1 MFATI
6 DETNNFREKLK
17 EFSEKCNDEQIRTAC
32 GSGEDKKRER
42 ETERLLLE
50 PFIEKILGCD
60 IRSTTDVKTQ
70 YPVGVGRYQKE
81 IDFVLLKEEKPIIAI
96 ECKAYGCRLGDYERG
111 QLETYFQML
120 KSAGDT
126 LTVGILTNG
135 TLYEFYTDL
144 EKDNVM
150 DKEPFLCF
158 DLGDVDA
165 IEDSA
170 IKWLMLLRKDSF
182 EREKIVHEL
191 KKENSVRKFTRCIET
206 LLREPSESFMS
217 FLLKEEGFSSG
228 KREVSRYTPAIKE
241 ACKAFLFR
249 SVSRKSQGIEKP
261 IMASEVR
268 APEREGLKLKEGRKK
283 FSLSLA
289 DLVQNGCLRVGEVVE
304 ANYMGCKL
312 DAKITEKGEL
322 RVLDGKEGAV
332 STVALHLMNLER
344 KKLGLDIL
352 SNNPNGW
359 DFWYIE
365 REGQL
370 VSLAQLRSEAE
381 STVSTS

>member
-32 GSGEDKKRER
+32 GSGEDKQRER

-96 ECKAYGCRLGDYERG
+96 ECKAYGCRLGDHERG

-144 EKDNVM
+144 EKTNVM
-150 DKEPFLCF
+150 DKEPFLRF

-191 KKENSVRKFTRCIET
+191 KKENSVQKFTHRIET

-217 FLLKEEGFSSG
+217 LLLKEEGFSGG
-228 KREVSRYTPAIKE
+228 KKEVRQYTSAIKE
-241 ACKAFLFR
+241 ACKAFLLR
-249 SVSRKSQGIEKP
+249 DVSREKSQEIEKP
-261 IMASEVR
+261 IMVVKVM

-283 FSLSLA
+283 FTVTLA
-289 DLVQNGCLRVGEVVE
+289 DLLRKGYLRVGEVVE
-304 ANYMGCKL
+304 AQHMGCKL
-312 DAKITEKGEL
+312 EATITENGRL
-322 RVLDGKEGAV
+322 RTFDGKEGKL
-332 STVALHLMNLER
+332 SPIGLHLVNLER
-344 KKLGLDIL
+344 KKLGL
-352 SNNPNGW
+352 NPWISLAGW
-359 DFWYIE
+359 VFFHVE
-365 REGQL
+365 RKGRL
-370 VSLAQLRSEAE
+370 VSLAELRDEAE
-381 STVSTS
+381 FANSTS

>member
-17 EFSEKCNDEQIRTAC
+17 EFSEKCNDEQIRDAC

-50 PFIEKILGCD
+50 PFIDEILGYNTRGC
-60 IRSTTDVKTQ
+60 TDVTTQ
-70 YPVGVGRYQKE
+70 YTVGVGRYQKK
-81 IDFVLLKEEKPIIAI
+81 IDFILLKEGKPIIAI
-96 ECKAYGCRLGDYERG
+96 ECKAYGCRLGDHERG

-120 KSAGDT
+120 KACEDI

-191 KKENSVRKFTRCIET
+191 KKENSVQKFTHRIET

-217 FLLKEEGFSSG
+217 FLLKEEGFSGG
-228 KREVSRYTPAIKE
+228 KKEVRQYTPAIKE
-241 ACKAFLFR
+241 ACKAFLLR
-249 SVSRKSQGIEKP
+249 DVSREKSQEIEKP
-261 IMASEVR
+261 IMVAKVM

-283 FSLSLA
+283 FTVTLA
-289 DLVQNGCLRVGEVVE
+289 DLLRKGYLRVGEVVE
-304 ANYMGCKL
+304 AQHMGCKL
-312 DAKITEKGEL
+312 EATITENGRL
-322 RVLDGKEGAV
+322 RTFDGKEGKL
-332 STVALHLMNLER
+332 SSMGLHLVNLER
-344 KKLGLDIL
+344 KKLGL
-352 SNNPNGW
+352 NPWISVGGW
-359 DFWYIE
+359 VFFHVE
-365 REGQL
+365 RKGRL
-370 VSLAQLRSEAE
+370 VSLAELREEAE
-381 STVSTS
+381 SAVSTS

>member
-268 APEREGLKLKEGRKK
+268 APEREGLKLKKGRKK

-322 RVLDGKEGAV
+322 RVLDGTEGTV
-332 STVALHLMNLER
+332 STVELHLMNLAR
-344 KKLGLDIL
+344 KKLGRDIL
-352 SNNPNGW
+352 LNNPNGW

-381 STVSTS
+381 SAVSTS

>member
-32 GSGEDKKRER
+32 GSGEDKQRER
-42 ETERLLLE
+42 ETERLLVE
-50 PFIEKILGCD
+50 PFIDEILGYD
-60 IRSTTDVKTQ
+60 TRSFDLQTQ
-70 YPVGVGRYQKE
+70 YVVSSGKYQYK

-96 ECKAYGCRLGDYERG
+96 ECKASGCRLRDHERG
-111 QLETYFQML
+111 QLATYFYML

-144 EKDNVM
+144 EKTNIM
-150 DKEPFLCF
+150 DKEPFLRF

-191 KKENSVRKFTRCIET
+191 KKENSVQKFKKRIET
-206 LLREPSESFMS
+206 LLREPTESFMS
-217 FLLKEEGFSSG
+217 CLLKEEGFSGG
-228 KREVSRYTPAIKE
+228 KKEVRQYTSAIEE
-241 ACKAFLFR
+241 ACKVFLR
-249 SVSRKSQGIEKP
+249 GANQKSQEIEKSV
-261 IMASEVR
+261 MAEEVITLEREEVEEVR
-268 APEREGLKLKEGRKK
+268 KI
-283 FSLSLA
+283 SLA
-289 DLVQNGCLRVGEVVE
+289 DLVKANILPAGSVVFDKGRRWY
-304 ANYMGCKL
+304 AI
-312 DAKITEKGEL
+312 ITEQGKLSHE
-322 RVLDGKEGAV
+322 GKEWTP
-332 STVALHLMNLER
+332 S
-344 KKLGLDIL
+344 GLATNVL
-352 SNNPNGW
+352 KVGSYNGW
-359 DFWYIE
+359 VFWYIE

-381 STVSTS
+381 SAVSTS